1 VSSSA
6 SSVGQLAGNLAVG
19 LTLDQVLAAVPV
31 GFAGAQADEDLEA
44 AVLEIPLEG
53 NQGAGSAFFDL
64 AEKTVNLGLVEK
76 KFTGPVGF
84 RVGAVAVAVGGDVEG
99 VKPGFAVFNA
109 AVGVGEVTIAGAD
122 GLNFRAGQ
130 DNTSLDRIQD

>member
-1 VSSSA
+1 
-6 SSVGQLAGNLAVG
+6 
-19 LTLDQVLAAVPV
+19 
-31 GFAGAQADEDLEA
+31 
-44 AVLEIPLEG
+44 
-53 NQGAGSAFFDL
+53 L

-109 AVGVGEVTIAGAD
+109 AVGVGEVAVAGAD

-130 DNTSLDRIQD
+130 DNTSLDRLQD

>member
-1 VSSSA
+1 
-6 SSVGQLAGNLAVG
+6 
-19 LTLDQVLAAVPV
+19 V
-31 GFAGAQADEDLEA
+31 GFAGTQAHKNFEA
-44 AVLEIPLEG
+44 AVFEVTLERYKCT
-53 NQGAGSAFFDL
+53 GAAFFDL

-109 AVGVGEVTIAGAD
+109 AVGVGEVAVAGAD

-130 DNTSLDRIQD
+130 DNTSLDRLQD